1 MTKCRC
7 KRTNSKVE
15 CATEVSNGSGGKRKT
30 HLHHWVH
37 SQSKTIAFL
46 SCTLR
51 GLSRCTGS
59 LPTFSANAHAMHLSR
74 WGMHSAAPREVF
86 QHWGITRSET
96 SQPTSWPKCAKMT
109 ALGLSFRSCQA
120 NYCTMLL
127 PPETMEPM
135 LTFGFIGSGAN
146 SHGGHS
152 LMWQY
157 SIPMHC
163 STGNSTLTYQ
173 AELCQPLSWEGET
186 TILWAAHPRSR
197 TWLLHTTRALHIWR
211 HKISDYNRLQVAHL
225 TAFLKVWT
233 AMQHSHDMA
242 KLPLVV
248 LTPEIHGQVLE
259 GSMVKHWTCCIG
271 CTSRGLSCSQRA
283 CAPFLIIL
291 SGSGFYLHHCTFWL
305 HSCIYCTVSDFLFF
319 LVCIF
324 SW

>member
-1 MTKCRC
+1 MQQ
-7 KRTNSKVE
+7 KRAME
-15 CATEVSNGSGGKRKT
+15 GGGEERRIFITEYTTSRRPW
-30 HLHHWVH
+30 LCLA
-37 SQSKTIAFL
+37 Q
-46 SCTLR
+46 R
-51 GLSRCTGS
+51 GFSRCTMPAIWLGAYQPS
-59 LPTFSANAHAMHLSR
+59 QWMYMWCIFHGEGCTQRPHGRFI
-74 WGMHSAAPREVF
+74 
-86 QHWGITRSET
+86 QHWGIMRSET